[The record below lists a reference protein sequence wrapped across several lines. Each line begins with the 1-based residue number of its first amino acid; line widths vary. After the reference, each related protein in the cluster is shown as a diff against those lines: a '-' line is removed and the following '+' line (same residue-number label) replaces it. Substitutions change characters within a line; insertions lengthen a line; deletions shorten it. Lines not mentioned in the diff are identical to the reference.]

1 MVAFPPTPAEI
12 VALIIAIVTSHA
24 FITIVFFPGFIH
36 LTLVVIILTWYERK
50 VLARIQLRIGPL
62 YAGGPGGILQPLADG
77 VKLIFKEVMIPYKAD
92 KPLFLAV
99 PLMLV
104 FLAAV
109 PFAVIPFGQ
118 NWVIA
123 NLDVGLIFVFAL
135 TSLFPSMI
143 LLFAWASNSKYPF
156 LGGLRSLFQQVAYE
170 IPMWISA
177 LSVVMLAGSL
187 NLVDIVNAQSRM
199 WFIVPAFLSF
209 VVFFIAI
216 MAELERLPFDLPE
229 AEPELVAGWFT
240 ESSGAIFMVIFMALY
255 MKLYLMSALVTTLFL
270 GGWWGPGPLPQ
281 PAWFIIKTLIVAT
294 FIIIPRG
301 VYPRLRVD
309 MLIKLGWTRL
319 LIIALANVFLTIF
332 LIYSGVLSAWGVAM
346 KWP

>member
-1 MVAFPPTPAEI
+1 MELPFTPADILSLI
-12 VALIIAIVTSHA
+12 VMIVTSHS

-36 LTLVVIILTWYERK
+36 LMLVVMFITWYERK

-62 YAGGPGGILQPLADG
+62 YAGGPGGILQPIADG

-92 KPLFLAV
+92 KPLFLGI
-99 PLMLV
+99 PLILV
-104 FLAAV
+104 FLAAL

-123 NLDVGLIFVFAL
+123 NLDVGLVFVFAM

-143 LLFAWASNSKYPF
+143 LIFAWASNSKYPF

-177 LSVVMLAGSL
+177 LSVVLLAGSL
-187 NLVDIVNAQSRM
+187 SLVDIVKAQSKI
-199 WFIVPAFLSF
+199 WFIGPAFLSF
-209 VVFFIAI
+209 IVFFIAI
-216 MAELERLPFDLPE
+216 MAELERLPFDLPS

-240 ESSGAIFMVIFMALY
+240 ESSGVVFMLIFLGLY
-255 MKLYLMSALVTTLFL
+255 MKLYLMSSLVTVLFL
-270 GGWWGPGPLPQ
+270 GGWWGPAFLPQ
-281 PAWFIIKTLIVAT
+281 PVWFIIKTLIVAT

-301 VYPRLRVD
+301 VYPRVRVD
-309 MLIKLGWTRL
+309 LLIKAGWTRL
-319 LIIALANVFLTIF
+319 LIIALANVFLTV
-332 LIYSGVLSAWGVAM
+332 LLLKSGLLAPWGL
-346 KWP
+346 

>member
-1 MVAFPPTPAEI
+1 MI
-12 VALIIAIVTSHA
+12 VVM
-24 FITIVFFPGFIH
+24 F
-36 LTLVVIILTWYERK
+36 LTWYERK
-50 VLARIQLRIGPL
+50 LLARIQLRIGPL
-62 YAGGPGGILQPLADG
+62 YAGGPGGILQPIADG

-92 KPLFLAV
+92 KPLFLGI

-104 FLAAV
+104 LLGAL

-118 NWVIA
+118 HWVIA
-123 NLDVGLIFVFAL
+123 NLDVGLVFVFAM

-143 LLFAWASNSKYPF
+143 LIFAWASNSKYPF

-187 NLVDIVNAQSRM
+187 DLVDIVNAQQKI
-199 WFIVPAFLSF
+199 WFIIPSLLSF
-209 VVFFIAI
+209 IVFFIAT

-240 ESSGAIFMVIFMALY
+240 ESSGAIFMVIFLALY
-255 MKLYLMSALVTTLFL
+255 MKLYLMSSLITVLFL
-270 GGWWGPGPLPQ
+270 GGWWGPAFLPQ
-281 PAWFIIKTLIVAT
+281 PIWFIMKTLVVAT

-309 MLIKLGWTRL
+309 LLIKIGWTRL
-319 LIIALANVFLTIF
+319 LVIAIANVFLTVI
-332 LIYSGVLSAWGVAM
+332 LLNTGVLASWGI
-346 KWP
+346 

>member
-1 MVAFPPTPAEI
+1 MVGFPPAPDEI
-12 VALIIAIVTSHA
+12 IPLIIAIVTSHT
-24 FITIVFFPGFIH
+24 FIRVIFFPGFIH
-36 LTLVVIILTWYERK
+36 LTLVVIFLTWYERK

-62 YAGGPGGILQPLADG
+62 YAGGPGGIFQPLADG

-92 KPLFLAV
+92 KPLFLGI
-99 PLMLV
+99 PLLLV

-123 NLDVGLIFVFAL
+123 NLDVGLVFVFAM

-143 LLFAWASNSKYPF
+143 LIFAWASNSKYPF

-170 IPMWISA
+170 IPMWVSA

-187 NLVDIVNAQSRM
+187 NLVDITKAQSKI

-209 VVFFIAI
+209 IVFFISI

-240 ESSGAIFMVIFMALY
+240 ESSGAIFMLIFMGLY
-255 MKLYLMSALVTTLFL
+255 MKLYLMSSLVTVLFL
-270 GGWWGPGPLPQ
+270 GGWWGPGFLPQ
-281 PAWFIIKTLIVAT
+281 PLWFIMKTLVVAT

-301 VYPRLRVD
+301 VYPRVRVD
-309 MLIKLGWTRL
+309 MLIRTGWTRL
-319 LIIALANVFLTIF
+319 LIIALANVFLTV
-332 LIYSGVLSAWGVAM
+332 LLLESGILATWGL
-346 KWP
+346 

>member
-1 MVAFPPTPAEI
+1 MI
-12 VALIIAIVTSHA
+12 VVM
-24 FITIVFFPGFIH
+24 F
-36 LTLVVIILTWYERK
+36 LTWYERK
-50 VLARIQLRIGPL
+50 LLARIQLRIGPL
-62 YAGGPGGILQPLADG
+62 YAGGPGGILQPIADG

-92 KPLFLAV
+92 KPLFLGI

-104 FLAAV
+104 FLGAL

-118 NWVIA
+118 HWVIA
-123 NLDVGLIFVFAL
+123 NLDVGLVFVFAMA
-135 TSLFPSMI
+135 SLFPSMI
-143 LLFAWASNSKYPF
+143 LIFAWASNSKYPF

-187 NLVDIVNAQSRM
+187 DLVDIVNAQQKI
-199 WFIVPAFLSF
+199 WFIIPSLLSF
-209 VVFFIAI
+209 IVFFIAT

-240 ESSGAIFMVIFMALY
+240 ESSGAIFMVIFLALY
-255 MKLYLMSALVTTLFL
+255 MKLYLMSSLITVLFL
-270 GGWWGPGPLPQ
+270 GGWWGPAFLPQ
-281 PAWFIIKTLIVAT
+281 PVWFIMKTLVVAT

-309 MLIKLGWTRL
+309 LLIKIGWTRL
-319 LIIALANVFLTIF
+319 LVIAIANVFLTVI
-332 LIYSGVLSAWGVAM
+332 LLNTGVLAAWGI
-346 KWP
+346 

>member
-1 MVAFPPTPAEI
+1 MVVFPPTLAEI
-12 VALIIAIVTSHA
+12 VALIMAIVTSHT
-24 FITIVFFPGFIH
+24 FVTIVFFPGFIH
-36 LTLVVIILTWYERK
+36 LALIVIILTWYERK
-50 VLARIQLRIGPL
+50 LLARIQLRIGPL
-62 YAGGPGGILQPLADG
+62 YAGGPGGILQPMADG

-92 KPLFLAV
+92 KPLFLGV

-104 FLAAV
+104 FLAAL

-123 NLDVGLIFVFAL
+123 NLDVGLVFVFAM

-187 NLVDIVNAQSRM
+187 NLVDIVYAQSKM
-199 WFIVPAFLSF
+199 WFIVPALLSF
-209 VVFFIAI
+209 IVFFIAI
-216 MAELERLPFDLPE
+216 LAELERLPFDLPE

-255 MKLYLMSALVTTLFL
+255 MKLYLMASLVTTLFL
-270 GGWWGPGPLPQ
+270 GGWWGPAPLPQ
-281 PAWFIIKTLIVAT
+281 PVWFIIKTFIVAT

-309 MLIKLGWTRL
+309 LLIKLGWTRL
-319 LIIALANVFLTIF
+319 LVIAIANVFLTIL
-332 LIYSGVLSAWGVAM
+332 LINSGILSSWGL
-346 KWP
+346 P

>member
-1 MVAFPPTPAEI
+1 LVTFPPATPADL
-12 VALIIAIVTSHA
+12 VALIVAIVTSHS
-24 FITIVFFPGFIH
+24 FITIVIFPGFIH
-36 LTLVVIILTWYERK
+36 VTLVTAFLTWYERK
-50 VLARIQLRIGPL
+50 ILARIQLRIGPL
-62 YAGGPGGILQPLADG
+62 YAGGPGGILQPVADG

-92 KPLFLAV
+92 KPLFLGV
-99 PLMLV
+99 PLALV
-104 FLAAV
+104 FLAAL

-123 NLDVGLIFVFAL
+123 NLDVGIVFVFAM
-135 TSLFPSMI
+135 TALFPVSI

-187 NLVDIVNAQSRM
+187 SLVDIVNAQAKI
-199 WFIVPAFLSF
+199 WFIIPAFLSF
-209 VVFFIAI
+209 IVFFISV

-240 ESSGAIFMVIFMALY
+240 EASGAIFMLQFLALY
-255 MKLYLMSALVTTLFL
+255 MKLYLMSSLVTALFL
-270 GGWWGPGPLPQ
+270 GGWWGPAFLPQ
-281 PAWFIIKTLIVAT
+281 PVWFIIKTLIVAT

-301 VYPRLRVD
+301 VYARIRVD
-309 MLIKLGWTRL
+309 MLIKIGWTRL
-319 LIIALANVFLTIF
+319 LVIALANVFLTV
-332 LIYSGVLSAWGVAM
+332 LLLTTGVLAAWGL
-346 KWP
+346 

>member
-1 MVAFPPTPAEI
+1 MVNLPTTPAEI
-12 VALIIAIVTSHA
+12 LPFIIAIITSHT

-36 LTLVVIILTWYERK
+36 LMIVVMFLTWYERK
-50 VLARIQLRIGPL
+50 LLARIQLRIGPL
-62 YAGGPGGILQPLADG
+62 YAGGPGGILQPIADG
-77 VKLIFKEVMIPYKAD
+77 VKLIFKEVMIPYNAD
-92 KPLFLAV
+92 KPLFLGI

-104 FLAAV
+104 FLGAL

-118 NWVIA
+118 HWVIA
-123 NLDVGLIFVFAL
+123 NLDVGLVFVFAM

-143 LLFAWASNSKYPF
+143 LIFAWASNSKYPF

-187 NLVDIVNAQSRM
+187 NLVDIVNAQQKI
-199 WFIVPAFLSF
+199 WFIIPSFLSF
-209 VVFFIAI
+209 VVFFIAT

-240 ESSGAIFMVIFMALY
+240 ESSGAIFMVIFLALY
-255 MKLYLMSALVTTLFL
+255 MKLYLMSSLITVLFL
-270 GGWWGPGPLPQ
+270 GGWWGLGFLPQ
-281 PAWFIIKTLIVAT
+281 PVWFILKTLVVVT

-301 VYPRLRVD
+301 VYARLRVD
-309 MLIKLGWTRL
+309 LLIKIGWTRL
-319 LIIALANVFLTIF
+319 LVIAIANVFLTVI
-332 LIYSGVLSAWGVAM
+332 LLNTGVLAAWGL
-346 KWP
+346 

>member
-1 MVAFPPTPAEI
+1 VVLLPPTPAEI
-12 VALIIAIVTSHA
+12 VALIIAIVTSHT
-24 FITIVFFPGFIH
+24 FVTIVFFPGFIH
-36 LTLVVIILTWYERK
+36 LALIVIILTWYERK
-50 VLARIQLRIGPL
+50 LLARIQLRIGPL
-62 YAGGPGGILQPLADG
+62 YAGGPGGILQPMADG
-77 VKLIFKEVMIPYKAD
+77 VKLIFKEVMIPYKAN
-92 KPLFLAV
+92 KPLFLGV

-104 FLAAV
+104 FLAAL

-123 NLDVGLIFVFAL
+123 NLDVGLIFVFAM

-187 NLVDIVNAQSRM
+187 NLMDIVYAQSKM
-199 WFIVPAFLSF
+199 WFIIPALLSF
-209 VVFFIAI
+209 IVFFIAI
-216 MAELERLPFDLPE
+216 LAELERLPFDLPE

-255 MKLYLMSALVTTLFL
+255 MKLYLMASLVTTLFL

-281 PAWFIIKTLIVAT
+281 PVWFIIKTLIVAT

-309 MLIKLGWTRL
+309 LLIKLGWTRL
-319 LIIALANVFLTIF
+319 LIIAIANVFLTIL
-332 LIYSGVLSAWGVAM
+332 LINSGILSSWGL
-346 KWP
+346 P

>member
-1 MVAFPPTPAEI
+1 MVNLPTTPAEI
-12 VALIIAIVTSHA
+12 LPFIIAIITSHT

-36 LTLVVIILTWYERK
+36 LMIVVMFLTWYERK
-50 VLARIQLRIGPL
+50 LLARIQLRIGPL
-62 YAGGPGGILQPLADG
+62 YAGGPGGILQPIADG
-77 VKLIFKEVMIPYKAD
+77 VKLIFKEVMIPYNAD
-92 KPLFLAV
+92 KPLFLGI

-104 FLAAV
+104 FLGAL

-118 NWVIA
+118 HWVIA
-123 NLDVGLIFVFAL
+123 NLDVGLVFVFAM

-143 LLFAWASNSKYPF
+143 LIFAWASNSKYPF

-187 NLVDIVNAQSRM
+187 NLVDIVNAQQKI
-199 WFIVPAFLSF
+199 WFIIPSFLSF
-209 VVFFIAI
+209 VVFFIAT

-240 ESSGAIFMVIFMALY
+240 ESSGAIFMVIFLALY
-255 MKLYLMSALVTTLFL
+255 MKLYLMSSLITVLFL
-270 GGWWGPGPLPQ
+270 GGWWGLGVLPQ
-281 PAWFIIKTLIVAT
+281 PVWFILKTLVVAT

-301 VYPRLRVD
+301 VYARLRVD
-309 MLIKLGWTRL
+309 LLIKIGWTRL
-319 LIIALANVFLTIF
+319 LVIAIANVFLTVI
-332 LIYSGVLSAWGVAM
+332 LLNTGVLAAWGL
-346 KWP
+346 